1 MAVGPDVYQAHKE
14 DTERY
19 VLTNLNMVSV
29 PWGPGPLDGAS
40 HKGWHLGT
48 SGHSATHQGL
58 GAEWEGAGSSGSLN
72 LG

>member
-1 MAVGPDVYQAHKE
+1 MAVGPDVYQAHQE

-29 PWGPGPLDGAS
+29 PWGADPLDGAD
-40 HKGWHLGT
+40 HKRWGSGA
-48 SGHSATHQGL
+48 SGHGAPHRGL
-58 GAEWEGAGSSGSLN
+58 GAECEWAGSSGSLN